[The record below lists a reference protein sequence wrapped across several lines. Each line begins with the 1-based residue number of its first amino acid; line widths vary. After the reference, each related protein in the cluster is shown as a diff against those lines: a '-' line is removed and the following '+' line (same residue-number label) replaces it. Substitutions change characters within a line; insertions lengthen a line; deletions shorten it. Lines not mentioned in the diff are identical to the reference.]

1 MIYRN
6 LCLIFSHISFCFY
19 TCAFQCA
26 SASFALFSFHF
37 SCSLSFSSLLLCNP
51 ASFHL
56 SHLIRYFNFRFFN
69 YYFSLTLSFP
79 LPTPIL
85 NLTLGILPFQNM
97 SSFCLVIMLETNKS
111 TPVITFVAFYFLI
124 SLFLFFL
131 FFFFRANI
139 VLPESLFIFFI
150 SISNLFTVCDVSS
163 LSCSE
168 STMKHWLIDRNK
180 TT

>member
-124 SLFLFFL
+124 SLFLFF
-131 FFFFRANI
+131 FFFFSEQILSCQKA
-139 VLPESLFIFFI
+139 SLF
-150 SISNLFTVCDVSS
+150 SS
-163 LSCSE
+163 LAFLTSLLFVMS
-168 STMKHWLIDRNK
+168 HHYLVQNRQ
-180 TT
+180 